1 MSKQFPP
8 DTTQEDP
15 GLSDLYQHIQQ
26 AVKKA
31 VEAESARLKT
41 IHDETLQHV
50 KQQRDA
56 SAKLAL
62 QYHKRLEEYTQNDT
76 GAHKKLKA
84 KLERVKKEV
93 MASNE
98 RILKIITE
106 PDDVT
111 VASPTTTTTTTTT
124 TADAS
129 ESAAKQAMMMIKDVP
144 VQDLTEPASAGVP
157 KKNPIPAEKKK
168 VASPAKRTKVSV
180 HSEDDDDGMTDDEK
194 VDSENVLYEKS
205 RSERQFKVDFS
216 DCTLEYVAMTTI
228 DFVNFSR
235 HFHFNDAQKEVVNK
249 RFMPLIKTPV
259 QAVNGSCIVCGSFCN
274 KGMTGIYCS
283 HVTCAKCF
291 AMYLYF
297 AGEKFQ
303 GNWKTKNRY
312 LKCPGSVLK
321 KQCIFMTTQ

>member
-1 MSKQFPP
+1 MSQPLP
-8 DTTQEDP
+8 SVPTQEDS
-15 GLSDLYQHIQQ
+15 GLSDLYQHIQK

-50 KQQRDA
+50 KQQRDS
-56 SAKLAL
+56 SAKLAM
-62 QYHKRLEEYTQNDT
+62 QYHNRLEEYTQNDT

-98 RILKIITE
+98 RILNIVTE

-111 VASPTTTTTTTTT
+111 VASASPTTTTT

-144 VQDLTEPASAGVP
+144 VHDLTASAAAAVP
-157 KKNPIPAEKKK
+157 KKTTVPAEKKK

-180 HSEDDDDGMTDDEK
+180 HSEDDEDGMTDDEK

-216 DCTLEYVAMTTI
+216 DCVLEYVPMTTI
-228 DFVNFSR
+228 DFVNFAR